1 MERAE
6 SRRYRHAASHGSAC
20 SRFNIPR
27 QYSLTLEIV
36 IGLQDG
42 HFAILSELARMIR
55 FGADGV
61 RDGAL
66 LLARV
71 LLSVLFLIFGWE
83 KLTDFGAT
91 IDYFAQT
98 GMSHPELA
106 TIVAI
111 IMEFFGGI
119 LIVLGILTRP
129 FALVLA
135 LYTLATAMIGHP
147 YWTMTG
153 DGQSE
158 AEINFYKNISIM
170 GGLILLYVT
179 GAGRY
184 SVDAKIGL
192 D

>member
-1 MERAE
+1 MKDGLAKVVQLD
-6 SRRYRHAASHGSAC
+6 
-20 SRFNIPR
+20 PR
-27 QYSLTLEIV
+27 MGYGRLHTTV
-36 IGLQDG
+36 
-42 HFAILSELARMIR
+42 LSELTKMML
-55 FGADGV
+55 FGADRV

-71 LLSVLFLIFGWE
+71 LLSALFLIFGWA

-91 IDYFAQT
+91 VGDFTRA
-98 GMSHPELA
+98 GVPHPDLA

-111 IMEFFGGI
+111 VMELLVGI
-119 LIVLGILTRP
+119 LIVLGVLTRP
-129 FALVLA
+129 LAVLLA
-135 LYTLATAMIGHP
+135 LYTLGTALIGHP

-153 DGQSE
+153 AEQLD
-158 AEINFYKNISIM
+158 AEISFYKNISII

-184 SVDAKIGL
+184 AVDAKFGL